1 MPAGLAAPTPPRGQ
15 DGRSLPHA
23 EALNPIIAGAI
34 MSNVELPP
42 PPPKPKF
49 YELVVVHD
57 HIAYV
62 SGGVSRT
69 ADGVIGGY
77 LLEEDEIEVAREAA
91 RVSMRRCLSALQAEL
106 GSLDRVDRVLSIRG
120 FICAAPDF
128 RRHPEVLDAA
138 SELLL
143 EVLGDR
149 GKHARS
155 ALGVSSIPG
164 GGLTEIE
171 MTVAIA

>member
-1 MPAGLAAPTPPRGQ
+1 
-15 DGRSLPHA
+15 
-23 EALNPIIAGAI
+23 
-34 MSNVELPP
+34 MSKIDLPP

-57 HIAYV
+57 KIAYV
-62 SGGVSRT
+62 SGGVSRL

-77 LLEEDEIEVAREAA
+77 LREGDDLDTAKEAA
-91 RVSMRRCLSALQAEL
+91 RVSMRRCLAALQAEL
-106 GSLDRVDRVLSIRG
+106 GSLDRIERILSIRG
-120 FICAAPDF
+120 FMCAAPEF
-128 RRHPEVLDAA
+128 TRHPEVLDAA

-143 EVLGDR
+143 EILGDR
-149 GKHARS
+149 GQHSRS

-171 MTVAIA
+171 MTVAVA